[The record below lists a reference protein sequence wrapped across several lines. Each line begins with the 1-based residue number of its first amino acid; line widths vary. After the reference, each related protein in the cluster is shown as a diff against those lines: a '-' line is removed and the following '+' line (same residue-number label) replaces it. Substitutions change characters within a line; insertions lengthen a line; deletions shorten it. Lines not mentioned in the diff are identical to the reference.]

1 MAGLRRRLQV
11 NWSQGKSQIWHVS
24 LLLLRLHELISLHRN
39 AICINTQPQRQRSVL
54 IVYIQTCTGFVLC
67 FLMLSCSR
75 FVCVVLTNEIN
86 RNANVSCNPVK
97 PLAENSIVHLWH
109 FPTGRKTWNKTLIL
123 LKALYKHVS
132 FTHSQV
138 LSDLTS
144 LERKPTGLLEMSWRR
159 FSSHLRSIFSS
170 KVSQWFHPES
180 PLIISHVGT
189 WSLAGQQHQLRLK
202 YPGLSTHWRFN
213 HRL

>member
-144 LERKPTGLLEMSWRR
+144 LERKPTG
-159 FSSHLRSIFSS
+159 
-170 KVSQWFHPES
+170 QWFHPEP